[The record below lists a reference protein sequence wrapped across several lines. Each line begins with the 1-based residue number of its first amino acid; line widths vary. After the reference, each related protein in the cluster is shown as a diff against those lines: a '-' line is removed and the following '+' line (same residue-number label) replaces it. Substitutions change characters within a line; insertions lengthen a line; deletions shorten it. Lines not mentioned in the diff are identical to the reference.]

1 MSELLVHAVNISK
14 SFQKQEI
21 LHDVSLDVSK
31 GEVVCIIGP
40 SGAGKST
47 FLRCLNHL
55 EIPDK
60 GEVWI
65 DGQPLGYKER
75 NGELY
80 ELSPKEVAHQ
90 RRPIGM
96 VFQRFNLFPHRT
108 VLGNVIEGPVHVLGV
123 PKSEAERQG
132 REALAQVG
140 LAGFESRYPEQ
151 LSGGQQQRVAIAR
164 SLAMNPELILFDEPT
179 SALDPELVG
188 EVLHVMTDLA
198 DRGMT
203 MVVVTH
209 LIGFA
214 EKVADTIAFMA
225 NGEIVEQGPP
235 SQLLNHPKDQRLKK
249 FLSEVI

>member
-1 MSELLVHAVNISK
+1 MSELLAHAVNISK

>member
-55 EIPDK
+55 EVPDK

-80 ELSPKEVAHQ
+80 ELSPKEVAYQ

-123 PKSEAERQG
+123 PKAEAERHG

-235 SQLLNHPKDQRLKK
+235 SQLLNHPKDPRLKK

>member
-21 LHDVSLDVSK
+21 LHDVSPDVSK

-55 EIPDK
+55 EVPDK

>member
-55 EIPDK
+55 EVPDK